1 MHLVLYF
8 RYQDLLFCPR
18 GILSTLSSAN
28 FWAYA
33 LNSPRPPRDRFG
45 TFFYVSLVLHL
56 RYQDF
61 LFCPRGVLS
70 SSILCT
76 LFFSHL
82 PVLSRCIV
90 SGHGPPTGTDLR
102 TQDDLRW
109 FIRIQLSLFLDL
121 VCRPI
126 SMAADQSLVR
136 ARWRAGSGQ
145 AT

>member
-45 TFFYVSLVLHL
+45 SFFYVSLVLHL

-61 LFCPRGVLS
+61 LFCPRVFYVLFS
-70 SSILCT
+70 SAIFRSYPDA
-76 LFFSHL
+76 LFRAMATNGDRL
-82 PVLSRCIV
+82 ANP
-90 SGHGPPTGTDLR
+90 
-102 TQDDLRW
+102 RW
-109 FIRIQLSLFLDL
+109 FEMVIRIQLSLFLDL
-121 VCRPI
+121 VCRAAI
-126 SMAADQSLVR
+126 SMAADQSPVQ